1 MRPGEA
7 VMELSRFGFHFRLE
21 GKAIKVRYEGK
32 GIQDPSQVAP
42 LLSLVRQH
50 KDQVGE
56 FLRCYCPKCG
66 GVIFCPDLEGVSRC
80 LACEWDYLA
89 TIYPGLNQR
98 H

>member
-7 VMELSRFGFHFRLE
+7 VIRLTALGYRFE
-21 GKAIKVRYEGK
+21 VAEDKVRYRYEGPGHPK
-32 GIQDPSQVAP
+32 PQQAKP
-42 LLSLVRQH
+42 LLEAVRAH
-50 KDQVGE
+50 KEEVLF
-56 FLRCYCPKCG
+56 FLRCHCPRCG
-66 GVIFCPDLEGVSRC
+66 GMVFCPDLEGVSRC